1 MPLDI
6 PDEFAPYL
14 KTQLLSTIFS
24 AIAYGI
30 VIVLSANCFHLFQ
43 KKRGVYSNRMRI
55 FLPIYILVMLFSS
68 TWELVGS
75 ICLYMQ
81 TFTPVHASEFLY
93 RPFGLLIA
101 MCGADWFMIWRCL
114 VLYQDIAKVPRVAII
129 VLLSLLSLASL
140 VFGIAVFVEDVTF
153 MVELIDAY
161 AAFMS
166 LSAFANIILATLIV
180 FRLVYHQ
187 RNVRNALGAEH
198 GSPYTNVIT
207 MCVESSALMVV
218 ASGLYASM
226 YFWMDSP
233 LGMNFMFDIT
243 PHICV
248 ISPLLIVY
256 RVALGRAV
264 PPTLRPSEQVMAQ
277 IRFNIALSNPSGQ
290 EIASV

>member
-24 AIAYGI
+24 AVAYGI

-93 RPFGLLIA
+93 RPFGLLVA

-114 VLYQDIAKVPRVAII
+114 VLYQDISQVPRVAII
-129 VLLSLLSLASL
+129 LLLSLLSLASL

-180 FRLVYHQ
+180 VRLVYHQ

-198 GSPYTNVIT
+198 GSPYTNIIT
-207 MCVESSALMVV
+207 I
-218 ASGLYASM
+218 GLYASM

-233 LGMNFMFDIT
+233 LGTNFMFDIT

-264 PPTLRPSEQVMAQ
+264 APTLRPSEQVMAQ
-277 IRFNIALSNPSGQ
+277 IRLNIPLSNPSGQ
-290 EIASV
+290 GIASV